1 MKAPVPNRI
10 ESTVMNTAKVIRNPG
25 QIFYGWWIAI
35 LSGFV
40 MVIATVPLF
49 HAMSVWAVAIEA
61 HFGWTRLQIG
71 AALAFTR
78 IEGGIMGPVEGYLTD
93 KYGTRRVVLIGLLIC
108 GVGWLLFSRMDNLY
122 MFYIAYLVMALGQGL
137 GSWLPTMTVINHWF
151 IKNRAMAMGVS
162 NMISR
167 AGALVLVPGI
177 AWMIDPTNQE
187 WDGLILRWSSG

>member
-1 MKAPVPNRI
+1 MKVPAPNRI
-10 ESTVMNTAKVIRNPG
+10 ESTVITTAKVIRHPG
-25 QIFYGWWIAI
+25 QVFYGWWIAI

-167 AGALVLVPGI
+167 AGALILVPGI
-177 AWMIDPTNQE
+177 AWMIDP
-187 WDGLILRWSSG
+187 DKSRLGWSNTA